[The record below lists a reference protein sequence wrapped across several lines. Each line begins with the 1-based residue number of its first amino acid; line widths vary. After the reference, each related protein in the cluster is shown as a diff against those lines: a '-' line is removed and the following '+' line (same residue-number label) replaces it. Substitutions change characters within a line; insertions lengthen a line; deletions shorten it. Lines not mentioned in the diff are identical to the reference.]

1 MDHKKAAGKE
11 VAKTT
16 TCSPAIQALHL
27 TALFVGDTIWQ
38 YKQQRTFFV
47 SVCVALAEFR
57 FCCLGKHFYGTKH
70 L

>member
-11 VAKTT
+11 VAKTM
-16 TCSPAIQALHL
+16 TCSPAIRALHL
-27 TALFVGDTIWQ
+27 TAVFVGDTIWQ
-38 YKQQRTFFV
+38 PKQRHTFFV

-57 FCCLGKHFYGTKH
+57 FRCLGKHFYGTKR